1 MYKLKLF
8 FSWQSDTKD
17 NHKKI
22 GQSLMDACATIRAE
36 GVYDIIYDESTWNRS
51 GSPVIDSTV
60 VEKAKA
66 CDIFVADLTPIETS
80 GMKDLPNPNVMYEL
94 GVAKSNLTDDSILM
108 LFTGDIDASR
118 MPFDINHHRLS
129 RFSNAHITEY
139 IRQMAENAVKNPR
152 HHSLFDE
159 PDKQL
164 FLYCNYNISK
174 NISSGKY
181 LPNVFLENRHIK
193 QYLSLNNS

>member
-1 MYKLKLF
+1 MRKLKLF

-22 GQSLMDACATIRAE
+22 SQALMNACDEIRAE
-36 GVYDIIYDESTWNRS
+36 GIYDIDYDESTWNRS

-60 VEKAKA
+60 VEKAKN
-66 CDIFVADLTPIETS
+66 CDLFVADLTPIETS
-80 GMKDLPNPNVMYEL
+80 GTKDLPNPNVMYEL
-94 GVAKSNLTDDSILM
+94 GVAKSNLTDESILM
-108 LFTGDIDASR
+108 LYTGSIEATR

-129 RFSNAHITEY
+129 KFSNTHIAEY
-139 IRQMAENAVKNPR
+139 IRLMAENAVKNPR

-164 FLYCNYNISK
+164 FLY
-174 NISSGKY
+174 
-181 LPNVFLENRHIK
+181 NRHYID
-193 QYLSLNNS
+193 